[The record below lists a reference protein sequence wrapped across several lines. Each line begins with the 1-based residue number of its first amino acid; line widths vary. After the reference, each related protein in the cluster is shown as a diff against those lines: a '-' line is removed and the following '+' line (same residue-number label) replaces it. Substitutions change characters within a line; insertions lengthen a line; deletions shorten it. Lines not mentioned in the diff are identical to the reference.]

1 MQGNREGNFN
11 GSALQAVNRG
21 AIPALRGYR
30 KQFLY
35 TLGRIIKSDFEIFY
49 PERIEGLS
57 VYDDRGRL
65 IEIIQVKDHSKPL
78 SFSDLKSFFNQA
90 TTSISEHPDVSITL
104 ANYGTLGPELKSEL
118 DKKET
123 GAKSKLYGVRKAI
136 QRLYV
141 QKLDEA
147 EEFQSIIDFL
157 SSQPTLSGAPQ
168 SAFDILMQSLY
179 RGSEIGQSY
188 SKQSVLEHIQKI
200 GTYLIGREAHH
211 QEWGSSILTLEANDV
226 YSKVQLREEFCQ
238 GVGAR
243 WAHIASG
250 VDTVRPQYLESIEE
264 GFRNNNIVIIHGAS
278 GQGKSTL
285 AYRFLYDF
293 CSAAIRYEIRDI
305 STPERALK
313 ISTALRGY
321 ESDLPVPLTFYADV
335 SYADKGLEELL
346 KQVADMPHIQLL
358 LTIREE
364 DWRLVSLSKANL
376 NLADIEVDFNE
387 SEAQQ
392 LFDCIENNFPDF
404 SQAWAQFG
412 GEGPLL
418 EFVYLLNHT
427 ENLRARLEQQ
437 YNRIA
442 DNIEQPDDL
451 KVLEYVAAAG
461 SCGARIDLRKLK
473 ELIPHVS
480 LKRVIDR
487 LESEYLIRQNIDGAS
502 LSSLHSIRSVL
513 LAGIFIDPVIKSWP
527 EMALKCLP
535 VLLDE
540 DFESFLLHI
549 FINHPEAEETIL
561 PYVRSTRLLTWTAVG
576 GVVRALLWKGVYDY
590 IRNNQVLINEVRDDI
605 GDGVWL
611 ILDFDLVEILE
622 DESGGTG
629 VLDILPAEGQVK
641 AKQWRSQ
648 QLPKAEAFAELN
660 SWLRTDFFP
669 TQQCKSESDWR
680 ALGETAYW
688 VGFGKLETDLYDI
701 LDWDALTKSID
712 TLPLGVLGTLLY
724 GIWNGFSNRPLFL
737 EWYNQ
742 IRPKLLERFQ
752 NETLTPF
759 VEIKDKV
766 IRAHFIVPDE
776 VNEDADQEITIGIS
790 LHKQGIEHVELLA
803 QLFPQFEGFG
813 CQGYGHMLFDFIDHD
828 DTTKSSV
835 SSTYLRP
842 DWVTQVN
849 KTARILCGYESRP
862 ATWREYCDQMLDTR
876 QGVVHCMNELRLC
889 LSKHFRSKKPVQ
901 QLILLSDSIMW
912 KKVSQQVARPPS
924 FPLEALDQWG
934 FTEEGGGSTDSN
946 GQSEQSNNS
955 KEVRSAAHLQRYK
968 RYLKIKSKVFNGVSN
983 FLNQAPDF
991 IVANSHLGKAKTVD
1005 EKKRLQEVIKSL
1017 NLNLDNPFLAGNNL
1031 FEAINALPEF
1041 QGLYRHHFAGLTDLR
1056 LLDKLEQEEQ
1066 QVLNSIWCF
1075 WYFFIND
1082 SSHHWN
1088 TPGKAIATQFEKR
1101 KVSIRERIKQG
1112 LERASTDDVAI
1123 KFLHSSP
1130 SYENEP
1136 ALWITIDG
1144 GNPID
1149 LYNQFEEMYKQ
1160 IRVSLGE
1167 IKLHS
1172 IDYYALQ
1179 FQFSHLVVLPLVRGK
1194 LLERSAWI
1202 LPNYKLISELNSRQE
1217 LSQLN
1222 YLPHPIDANV
1232 LTNIELDIWKT
1243 PQLSEAKA
1251 LFEGVAKLQVQLLHM
1266 VQVGKIPGM
1275 GELEESVTQAYYASL
1290 QERTSQH
1297 MQQVFDS
1304 SEILTNQYQEALSDL
1319 PEGSAIEYMEQAVHH
1334 LDEIY
1339 DDLFPPGFK
1348 NGRAELDIEKME
1360 EWQKKLVA
1368 IQGDVF
1374 VIYLKWVACLITKDV
1389 TLFRGEN

>member
-1 MQGNREGNFN
+1 
-11 GSALQAVNRG
+11 LQAINSG
-21 AIPALRGYR
+21 AAPALRGYR

-35 TLGRIIKSDFEIFY
+35 TLGRIIKADVEVFY
-49 PERIEGLS
+49 PEKIEDLS
-57 VYDDRGRL
+57 VYDDRGKL
-65 IEIIQVKDHSKPL
+65 VEIIQVKDHSKPL
-78 SFSDLKSFFNQA
+78 SFSVLKSFFDQA
-90 TTSISEHPDVSITL
+90 TTTINEHPDVSVTL

-118 DKKET
+118 DKKEA
-123 GAKSKLYGVRKAI
+123 GANSKFCDVRKAI

-141 QKLDEA
+141 QKLDET
-147 EEFQSIIDFL
+147 EELRSIIDFL
-157 SSQPTLSGAPQ
+157 SSQPTLSGDAQ

-200 GTYLIGREAHH
+200 GIYLIGREAHH
-211 QEWGSSILTLEANDV
+211 QEWGSSILPLEANDG
-226 YSKVQLREEFCQ
+226 YSKIQLREEFCQ

-243 WAHIASG
+243 WEHIVSG
-250 VDTVRPQYLESIEE
+250 IDTVRPQYLESIEE

-293 CSAAIRYEIRDI
+293 CSAATRYEIRDI

-313 ISTALRGY
+313 ISAALRGY
-321 ESDLPVPLTFYADV
+321 ESGLPVPLIFYADV
-335 SYADKGLEELL
+335 SYADKGLAEIL
-346 KQVADMPHIQLL
+346 KQVVDMPHIQLL

-364 DWRLVSLSKANL
+364 DWRLVSLSKADL
-376 NLADIEVDFNE
+376 KFTDIELDFNV

-427 ENLRARLEQQ
+427 ENLRDRLEQQ

-442 DNIEQPDDL
+442 DNIEYPDDL
-451 KVLEYVAAAG
+451 KVLEYVAVAG

-473 ELIPHVS
+473 ELIPQVP
-480 LKRVIDR
+480 LKRIIDR
-487 LESEYLIRQNIDGAS
+487 LESEYLIRQNIEGAS
-502 LSSLHSIRSVL
+502 LSSLHSIRAGL
-513 LAGIFIDPVIKSWP
+513 LTGIFIDPVIKSWP

-540 DFESFLLHI
+540 DFEPFLLHI

-561 PYVRSTRLLTWTAVG
+561 PYVRSTRFHTWTGVG

-590 IRNNQVLINEVRDDI
+590 IRNNQELINEVRDDI
-605 GDGVWL
+605 GDGIWL
-611 ILDFDLVEILE
+611 ILDFDLVGILE
-622 DESGGTG
+622 DESGGAG
-629 VLDILPAEGQVK
+629 ILDILPAEGQVK

-648 QLPKAEAFAELN
+648 QLPKAEAFTELN
-660 SWLRTDFFP
+660 SWLRIALFP
-669 TQQCKSESDWR
+669 TQQCKDESDWR

-688 VGFGKLETDLYDI
+688 VGFGKLETNLYDT
-701 LDWDALTKSID
+701 LDWEALTKFID
-712 TLPLGVLGTLLY
+712 TLPLDVLGTLIY
-724 GIWNGFSNRPLFL
+724 GIWNGFSNRPLFS

-752 NETLTPF
+752 DETLTPF
-759 VEIKDKV
+759 VEMKDEV
-766 IRAHFIVPDE
+766 IRAHFIVPIE
-776 VNEDADQEITIGIS
+776 ESEDVDQEIKKGIS
-790 LHKQGIEHVELLA
+790 LHQQGVEHIELLA

-813 CQGYGHMLFDFIDHD
+813 CQGYGHMLFDFIEHD
-828 DTTKSSV
+828 DTIKSSV

-849 KTARILCGYESRP
+849 KTARILSGYESRP
-862 ATWREYCDQMLDTR
+862 ETWREYCDQMLGTR
-876 QGVVHCMNELRLC
+876 QGLVHCMNELRLC

-901 QLILLSDSIMW
+901 QLISLPDSIMW
-912 KKVSQQVARPPS
+912 KKVSQQVARTPS

-934 FTEEGGGSTDSN
+934 FTEEGGDSSDLE
-946 GQSEQSNNS
+946 GKSEQSNKS
-955 KEVRSAAHLQRYK
+955 KEVRSTAHLQRYR
-968 RYLKIKSKVFNGVSN
+968 RYLKIKSKVFDGVSN

-1005 EKKRLQEVIKSL
+1005 EKKRIQEVIKSL
-1017 NLNLDNPFLAGNNL
+1017 NLNLDKPFIVGYNL
-1031 FEAINALPEF
+1031 SEAIIALPEF
-1041 QGLYRHHFAGLTDLR
+1041 QRLYRHHFAGLTDLR

-1088 TPGKAIATQFEKR
+1088 TPGKAVAAQLEKR

-1112 LERASTDDVAI
+1112 LERASTDDVVI
-1123 KFLHSSP
+1123 KCLHSSP
-1130 SYENEP
+1130 LYENEP
-1136 ALWITIDG
+1136 ALWVTIDG
-1144 GNPID
+1144 ENPID
-1149 LYNQFEEMYKQ
+1149 VYNQFEEMYKQ
-1160 IRVSLGE
+1160 ILVSLGE

-1194 LLERSAWI
+1194 LLERSAWV
-1202 LPNYKLISELNSRQE
+1202 LPNYKLVSELNSTQD

-1222 YLPHPIDANV
+1222 YLPHPIDADV
-1232 LTNIELDIWKT
+1232 LINIGLDIWKT

-1266 VQVGKIPGM
+1266 VQVGKIPGLDKSE
-1275 GELEESVTQAYYASL
+1275 GSVAQVYFASL
-1290 QERTSQH
+1290 QEITSQH

-1304 SEILTNQYQEALSDL
+1304 SQILENQYQEALCDL
-1319 PEGSAIEYMEQAVHH
+1319 PEGSVNEYIEEAYHDLA
-1334 LDEIY
+1334 EIY
-1339 DDLFPPGFK
+1339 DDLFPPGFQ
-1348 NGRAELDIEKME
+1348 NGKAELDIEKME
-1360 EWQKKLVA
+1360 EWQKKLVT

-1374 VIYLKWVACLITKDV
+1374 EIYLKWATYLVSV
-1389 TLFRGEN
+1389 